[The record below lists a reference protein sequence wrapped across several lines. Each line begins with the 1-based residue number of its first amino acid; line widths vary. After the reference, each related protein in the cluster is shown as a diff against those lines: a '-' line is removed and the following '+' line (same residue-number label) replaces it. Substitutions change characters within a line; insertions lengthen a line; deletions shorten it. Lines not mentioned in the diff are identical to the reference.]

1 MSMKF
6 IIFFLSLISIIH
18 SDDIIIYEE
27 KDNIAILTLNRTY
40 HLNALNTTVFD
51 QLLKVLTALDT
62 SQLSAVIITG
72 AGEKSFVAG
81 VDIYEMSTLSKRF
94 GKEFSRKGN
103 EVFRKIETLPIPVIA
118 AVNGYALGGGVE
130 LALSCDLRICST
142 NAIFGMPE
150 VKLGI
155 NPGFGGTQ
163 RLSRLIRQGM
173 AKQMI
178 YGGSYIDAYEALRIG
193 LVNAVYPQGEL
204 LDQAMSLAKQ
214 IVKNGRNA
222 VASSKKAIN
231 DGMQVDIE
239 QGIKIEEYIFG
250 ECFENDEQINGM
262 KKFLEKGKRGKKK
275 PTQEKEEKKETKIE
289 KEKEKEKVQKKKEE
303 EEELPKGQLIPTNKF
318 MNITYLKEM
327 TTPIM
332 PAILTAGD
340 KNLYNSMTIEWG
352 SLGVA
357 FKKPIFTV
365 YVKPDRYTYHVMEK
379 SDIFTVNIIE
389 KKLLKKFAIY
399 GTKSGKDI
407 NKEEEAGTHIKFL
420 EKGGVTF
427 DEAVEVYVCKKLAK
441 SVIDEKTMDPWIKEL
456 YRNNVKVYKTD
467 IPHVVYIGEIIGH
480 YLREN

>member
-1 MSMKF
+1 
-6 IIFFLSLISIIH
+6 
-18 SDDIIIYEE
+18 
-27 KDNIAILTLNRTY
+27 
-40 HLNALNTTVFD
+40 
-51 QLLKVLTALDT
+51 
-62 SQLSAVIITG
+62 
-72 AGEKSFVAG
+72 
-81 VDIYEMSTLSKRF
+81 MSTLSKRF

-163 RLSRLIRQGM
+163 RLARLIRQGM

-204 LDQAMSLAKQ
+204 LEQAKLLAKN
-214 IVKNGRNA
+214 IAKNGRNA
-222 VASSKKAIN
+222 VAASKKAIN
-231 DGMQVDIE
+231 EGMQVDIE
-239 QGIKIEEYIFG
+239 QGIKIEEYQFG
-250 ECFENDEQINGM
+250 ECFEQEEQINGM
-262 KKFLEKGKRGKKK
+262 KNFLEKGKKSKKK
-275 PTQEKEEKKETKIE
+275 QTQQKEVKKEDNVE
-289 KEKEKEKVQKKKEE
+289 KEKEQKKKEE
-303 EEELPKGQLIPTNKF
+303 EELPKGELIPTTKF
-318 MNITYLKEM
+318 ADITYLKEM
-327 TTPIM
+327 TTPTM
-332 PAILTAGD
+332 PAILSVGN

-357 FKKPIFTV
+357 FKKPVFTV
-365 YVKPDRYTYHVMEK
+365 YVKPDRYTYEVMEK
-379 SDIFTVNIIE
+379 SDIFTVNFIE
-389 KKLLKKFAIY
+389 RKLLKKFAIY

-427 DEAVEVYVCKKLAK
+427 DEAVEVYVCKIMAK
-441 SVIDEKTMDPWIKEL
+441 SIIDEKTMDPYIKEL
-456 YRNNVKVYKTD
+456 YRNNVKVYKTEV
-467 IPHVVYIGEIIGH
+467 PHVLYIGEILYH
-480 YLREN
+480 YVRES

>member
-1 MSMKF
+1 MKMRF
-6 IIFFLSLISIIH
+6 IIFFLSIISLISCE
-18 SDDIIIYEE
+18 DVLIYEE
-27 KDNIAILTLNRTY
+27 VDNIAILTLNRTF

-51 QLLKVLTALDT
+51 QLLKVITAIDT
-62 SQLSAVIITG
+62 TKISALIITG
-72 AGEKSFVAG
+72 AGEKAFVAG
-81 VDIYEMSTLSKRF
+81 VDIYEMSTLNKRF

-178 YGGSYIDAYEALRIG
+178 YGGNYIDAYEALRIG

-204 LDQAMSLAKQ
+204 LEQAKLLAKN
-214 IVKNGRNA
+214 IAKNGRNA
-222 VASSKKAIN
+222 VAASKKAIN
-231 DGMQVDIE
+231 EGMQVDIE
-239 QGIKIEEYIFG
+239 QGIKIEEYQFG
-250 ECFENDEQINGM
+250 ECFENEEQINGM
-262 KKFLEKGKRGKKK
+262 KNFLEKGKKGKKK
-275 PTQEKEEKKETKIE
+275 KTSEKEVKKEDNVE
-289 KEKEKEKVQKKKEE
+289 KEKEQKKKEE
-303 EEELPKGQLIPTNKF
+303 EELPKGELIPTTKF
-318 MNITYLKEM
+318 ADITYLKEM
-327 TTPIM
+327 TTPTM
-332 PAILTAGD
+332 PAILSVGN

-357 FKKPIFTV
+357 FKKPVFTV
-365 YVKPDRYTYHVMEK
+365 YVKPDKPDRYTYEVMEK
-379 SDIFTVNIIE
+379 SDIFTVNFIE
-389 KKLLKKFAIY
+389 RKLLKKFAIY

-420 EKGGVTF
+420 EKGGITF
-427 DEAVEVYVCKKLAK
+427 GEAVEVYVCKKMAK
-441 SVIDEKTMDPWIKEL
+441 SVIDENTMDPYIKEL
-456 YRNNVKVYKTD
+456 YRNNVKVYKTLK
-467 IPHVVYIGEIIGH
+467 PHVLYIGEIIGH
-480 YLREN
+480 YIRES

>member
-1 MSMKF
+1 MKMRF
-6 IIFFLSLISIIH
+6 IIFFLSIISLISC
-18 SDDIIIYEE
+18 DDVLIYEE
-27 KDNIAILTLNRTY
+27 VDNIAILTLNRTF

-51 QLLKVLTALDT
+51 QLLKVITAIDT
-62 SQLSAVIITG
+62 TKISALIITG
-72 AGEKSFVAG
+72 AGEKAFVAG

-204 LDQAMSLAKQ
+204 LEQAKLLAKN
-214 IVKNGRNA
+214 IAKNGRNA
-222 VASSKKAIN
+222 VAASKKAIN
-231 DGMQVDIE
+231 EGMQVDIE
-239 QGIKIEEYIFG
+239 QGIKIEEYQFG
-250 ECFENDEQINGM
+250 ECFEQEEQINGM
-262 KKFLEKGKRGKKK
+262 KNFLEKGKKSKKK
-275 PTQEKEEKKETKIE
+275 QTQQKEVKKEDNVE
-289 KEKEKEKVQKKKEE
+289 KEKEQKKNE
-303 EEELPKGQLIPTNKF
+303 EEELPKGELIPTTKF
-318 MNITYLKEM
+318 ADITYLKEM
-327 TTPIM
+327 TTPTM
-332 PAILTAGD
+332 PAILSVGN
-340 KNLYNSMTIEWG
+340 KNLYNSMAIEWG

-357 FKKPIFTV
+357 FKKPVFTV
-365 YVKPDRYTYHVMEK
+365 YVKPDRYTYEVMEK
-379 SDIFTVNIIE
+379 SDIFTVNFIE
-389 KKLLKKFAIY
+389 RKLLKKFAIY
-399 GTKSGKDI
+399 GTKSGKDV

-420 EKGGVTF
+420 EKGGITF
-427 DEAVEVYVCKKLAK
+427 GEAVEVYVCKKMAK
-441 SVIDEKTMDPWIKEL
+441 SVIDENTMDPYIQEL
-456 YRNNVKVYKTD
+456 YRNNVKVYKTLK
-467 IPHVVYIGEIIGH
+467 PHVLYIGEIIGH
-480 YLREN
+480 YVRES